1 MKRLGMLMIVLALT
15 GAACDT
21 DNGGTSPVSP
31 SSVTTLVAQ
40 MSGAQNVPP
49 AGSLEAGATGTVV
62 ISMVPASG
70 GAYTAE
76 IRFQLGGLV
85 KAGLLPSPLDS
96 GSVIVAGLIH
106 QGAAGTLGPP
116 IHQLAISTSAPLV
129 SPTGTVAVTFS
140 NVAIPAPVASAILSS
155 PSSFYLN
162 LYSALN
168 QTGVLRGQLVKQ

>member
-1 MKRLGMLMIVLALT
+1 MKRLGMLVVALALA

-21 DNGGTSPVSP
+21 DNGGTSPVNP
-31 SSVTTLVAQ
+31 TSVTTLAAQ
-40 MSGAQNVPP
+40 MSGTQNVPP
-49 AGSLEAGATGTVV
+49 AGSLEAGATGTAV
-62 ISMVPASG
+62 ITMVPASG

-85 KAGLLPSPLDS
+85 KAGLLPPPLDS

-106 QGAAGTLGPP
+106 QGAAGTVGPP
-116 IHQLAISTSAPLV
+116 VHQLAISPTAPLV
-129 SPTGTVAVTFS
+129 SPTGTIAVTLT
-140 NVAIPAPVASAILSS
+140 NVTIPASVASGILAS

-168 QTGVLRGQLVKQ
+168 QTGVLRGQLAKQ